1 MVSLNVPNLQHCRG
15 NDKEQNKNP
24 APLQKVFTL
33 DRIWCSRCSGFGVHV
48 GPDSA
53 FTMNR
58 KMHTYVG
65 NDGKR
70 KSIQKS
76 HHSKPEAKKLLKEM
90 LAKLDGITSV
100 TYCRSYGFALWRGS
114 L

>member
-1 MVSLNVPNLQHCRG
+1 MCNECATWRNMAREKTGSIKKRDGRWIARV
-15 NDKEQNKNP
+15 
-24 APLQKVFTL
+24 
-33 DRIWCSRCSGFGVHV
+33 
-48 GPDSA
+48 
-53 FTMNR
+53 
-58 KMHTYVG
+58 TYVG